1 MKHFASS
8 GRPADSGLIII
19 KEGILPIGGILGIT
33 AVLVGLFALCLHL
46 GSEMEPVV
54 PIHMDDGETV
64 DPNPMRMAYMLSG
77 FVISFVLALFAD
89 RIGKAGKVLPSFFI
103 GYAAGTLLWQSVG
116 ECAWHFSIR
125 GEDYLMCFP
134 HIEGAS
140 AIFMVIITAILLAYC
155 YKRQAFSWGVW
166 VFVLSFVGNWFGHFV
181 LIGTYPL
188 VSSLLEEDIWFKEA
202 GAILGVLTII
212 GAILLNVYAAKDT
225 KARLCCCLMLY
236 FGIGIIVTG
245 VAGI

>member
-1 MKHFASS
+1 MKHFTWSAK
-8 GRPADSGLIII
+8 PAGTSWVII

-33 AVLVGLFALCLHL
+33 AVLVGIFALFLNL
-46 GSEMEPVV
+46 GSGMEPVI
-54 PIHMDDGETV
+54 PIHVDDGETV
-64 DPNPMRMAYMLSG
+64 DPNPMRMVFMLCG
-77 FVISFVLALFAD
+77 FVLSFVLAYFAD
-89 RIGKAGKVLPSFFI
+89 LKGKTGRVLSSFFI
-103 GYAAGTLLWQSVG
+103 GYLGGTLLWQSVG
-116 ECAWHFSIR
+116 ECAWHFSIE

-140 AIFMVIITAILLAYC
+140 SIFMVIITVILLAYC
-155 YKRQAFSWGVW
+155 YKRHAFSWGVW
-166 VFVLSFVGNWFGHFV
+166 VFVLSFIGNWFGHFV

-188 VSSLLEEDIWFKEA
+188 VYTLMPEEVWYKGA
-202 GAILGVLTII
+202 GAILGGITCI
-212 GAILLNVYAAKDT
+212 GALLMNIYAAKDT